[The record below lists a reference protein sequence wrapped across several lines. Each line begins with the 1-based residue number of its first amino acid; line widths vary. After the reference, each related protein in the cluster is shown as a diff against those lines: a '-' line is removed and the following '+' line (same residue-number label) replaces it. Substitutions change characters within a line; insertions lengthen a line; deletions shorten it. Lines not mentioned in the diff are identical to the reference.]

1 MTSLPQD
8 NRRRELR
15 KFFAVRRARLQPQD
29 VGLPSIGRRRVAGL
43 RREEVAALAGVG
55 VTWYSM
61 LETGTALGVS
71 RSVISRVA
79 SVLQLTAAEHEHL
92 AVLALGL
99 SLPAESFTV
108 DPIALRALAMW
119 IEAPAYIATTSWD
132 VLAWNLAFA
141 RVWEI
146 EAPGA
151 PPFNIVLRHFVDP
164 AVRAM
169 HGGNWRAF
177 AEPLVAMVRATLG
190 MRFDDERYI
199 ALVESLRENPDF
211 AELWDRHNIQN
222 PLQSSHGE
230 ITSPAVGLFSYD
242 ILNLSIEP
250 SRRQTLIVQVP
261 DQPSAE
267 RIRARLRSILGPS

>member
-1 MTSLPQD
+1 MPQD

-15 KFFAVRRARLQPQD
+15 EFFAVRRSRLRPKD

-43 RREEVAALAGVG
+43 RREEVASLAGVG

-79 SVLQLTAAEHEHL
+79 SVLQLTDAEHEHL

-99 SLPAESFTV
+99 SLPAESFNV
-108 DPIALRALAMW
+108 DAIALRALRTW
-119 IEAPAYIATTSWD
+119 VEAPAYVATTSWD
-132 VLAWNLAFA
+132 VLAWNRAFA
-141 RVWEI
+141 QVWGI

-164 AVRAM
+164 SVRAM

-190 MRFDDERYI
+190 MKFDDERYV
-199 ALVESLRENPDF
+199 ALVESLREDLDF
-211 AELWDRHNIQN
+211 AELWDRHDVQN

-230 ITSPAVGLFSYD
+230 IMSPAVGLFAYD
-242 ILNLSIEP
+242 ILNLSIES
-250 SRRQTLIVQVP
+250 SRRHTLIVQIP
-261 DQPSAE
+261 DDASAE
-267 RIRARLRSILGPS
+267 RIRGRLRDTVGSA